1 MQLCGS
7 SCFRQ
12 KLFHSKHF
20 GVEYGETA
28 LQDPINNLG
37 CDHDT
42 QHAQADEL
50 YDVTTQAAAAGKIG
64 SAAKTMRSSSNCALG
79 SRVKS
84 AT

>member
-28 LQDPINNLG
+28 LQDPIDNLG

-42 QHAQADEL
+42 QHADEL
-50 YDVTTQAAAAGKIG
+50 YTMSPRKLLLLLAKSAVPQKRCGLAAIVHL
-64 SAAKTMRSSSNCALG
+64 ALG
-79 SRVKS
+79 
-84 AT
+84 